1 MVIGKFYKVM
11 SANAMGE
18 QGHKPK
24 AWGECVWIHPER
36 RFCVLRFGDGSRE
49 CFTPLELGVR

>member
-1 MVIGKFYKVM
+1 MAIGKFYKVM

-18 QGHKPK
+18 RGNKLK
-24 AWGECVWIHPER
+24 TWGECVWIHPER

-49 CFTPLELGVR
+49 CFTPLELGVS